1 MQWIWTIGETRIEQS
16 LEQRRRQ
23 ADAIGC
29 GPVAAATGHDEAGVS
44 AVVPVASRQAKE
56 APVLRGWESEW
67 IGIHGRPPGLSR
79 EASTAGEPRTGSG
92 ITNAALRPKGRFRFQ
107 GLTGCNRR
115 FKSYDNWQ
123 HMQPV

>member
-1 MQWIWTIGETRIEQS
+1 MQWIRTIRETRIEQS
-16 LEQRRRQ
+16 VEKRGRQ

-44 AVVPVASRQAKE
+44 AVVPVASRQANE
-56 APVLRGWESEW
+56 APVLHARKSKW
-67 IGIHGRPPGLSR
+67 ICIHGRPPGLSR
-79 EASTAGEPRTGSG
+79 EASDAGEPRTGSG
-92 ITNAALRPKGRFRFQ
+92 TTNAALRPKGRFRFQ

>member
-16 LEQRRRQ
+16 VEQRGRQ

-29 GPVAAATGHDEAGVS
+29 GPVAAATGHDEAGIS
-44 AVVPVASRQAKE
+44 TVVPVTSRQAKE
-56 APVLRGWESEW
+56 APVLHGWESEW

-79 EASTAGEPRTGSG
+79 EASDAGEPRTGSG
-92 ITNAALRPKGRFRFQ
+92 TTNAALRPEGRFRFQ

-123 HMQPV
+123 HMQSM

>member
-29 GPVAAATGHDEAGVS
+29 GPVAAAMGHDEAGVS

-56 APVLRGWESEW
+56 APVLHGWESEW

-79 EASTAGEPRTGSG
+79 EASDAGEPRTGSG
-92 ITNAALRPKGRFRFQ
+92 TTNAALHPEGRFRLQ
-107 GLTGCNRR
+107 GLTGCNIR